1 MKTGDILELAEVV
14 RNLSLR
20 DHEKGL
26 STGEKQMFVKAK
38 KILASELMYA
48 KQMDEDEAAAW
59 LDEVLSSVGTNGK
72 KSKAKAAAA
81 A

>member
-1 MKTGDILELAEVV
+1 
-14 RNLSLR
+14 
-20 DHEKGL
+20 
-26 STGEKQMFVKAK
+26 
-38 KILASELMYA
+38 MYA

-59 LDEVLSSVGTNGK
+59 LDEVLSSVGSNGK